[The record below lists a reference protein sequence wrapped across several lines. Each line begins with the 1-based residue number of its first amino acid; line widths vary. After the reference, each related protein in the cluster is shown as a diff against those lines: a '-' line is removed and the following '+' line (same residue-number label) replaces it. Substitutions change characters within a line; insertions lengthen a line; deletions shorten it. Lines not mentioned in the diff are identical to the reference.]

1 MNDDETLPTQFSH
14 SVKIEQTVKGARIT
28 VHVNANEGL
37 EAMEQ
42 SINLYRAT
50 RLELACGCIY
60 FLTEPQRFYTC
71 KYHIKERK
79 RLEKQTRKVISSH
92 TKR

>member
-1 MNDDETLPTQFSH
+1 MQQTSETEIPTQFSH

-28 VHVNANEGL
+28 VHVNANNGL

-50 RLELACGCIY
+50 KLQLEQLK
-60 FLTEPQRFYTC
+60 EPVAPMEV
-71 KYHIKERK
+71 KA
-79 RLEKQTRKVISSH
+79 
-92 TKR
+92 

>member
-1 MNDDETLPTQFSH
+1 MNEEIIPAQFSY

-50 RLELACGCIY
+50 KLELERVKEVVAPI
-60 FLTEPQRFYTC
+60 E
-71 KYHIKERK
+71 IKA
-79 RLEKQTRKVISSH
+79 
-92 TKR
+92 